1 METEEIALSRVSEN
15 EANPRTITE
24 ANFQKLV
31 KSILVFPKML
41 QLRPI
46 VVDETYKALGGNMR
60 TRALCHIVSMTPEAI
75 MDVLDTDKRLTDS
88 EKRLIA
94 YYWSLWKEQPT
105 ATIVKASDLT
115 EAQKKEF
122 IIKDN
127 AGFGD
132 WDTEALA
139 NQWNTDLLKDWGI
152 QDWQLQGWVSPDSLK
167 NGEQADDDQKEAK
180 DDEFDEETEKIP
192 QRCKECELWQ
202 LGKHRLMCGDSTDAE
217 QVKFLMGGQV
227 VNLYLTDPPYNVG
240 YGYEGS
246 AMMSGKRKH
255 RTDGMTVKNDKMDND
270 KFRDFLSAAFLAAE
284 ETMEKGA
291 AFYIFY
297 SGNYSMWFREAL
309 MSTKDLELRQ
319 TLIWNKDS
327 LCLGR
332 QDYQWKHEPCLYGW
346 KNGGA
351 HNWFNDRAQT
361 TVIDM
366 ARPKVSREHPTMKP
380 VPLFAYLMGNSTKE
394 GWNVYDGFGG
404 SGTTL
409 IAAEQLNRNAFLM
422 ELDPHYCDVIIAR
435 WEKLT
440 GEKAVKIDEFKKHGE

>member
-1 METEEIALSRVSEN
+1 MKTEEIALSRVSEN

-75 MDVLDTDKRLTDS
+75 MDVLDTDQRLTDA
-88 EKRLIA
+88 EKLAIA
-94 YYWSLWKEQPT
+94 SYWSQWKEQPT

-115 EAQKKEF
+115 ESQKKEF

-132 WDTEALA
+132 WDTDALA

-152 QDWQLQGWVSPDSLK
+152 QDWQLQGWMSPDSLK
-167 NGEQADDDQKEAK
+167 NGEQADEDQKEAK
-180 DDEFDEETEKIP
+180 DDEFDEDTEKIP

-240 YGYEGS
+240 YVYEDS
-246 AMMSGKRKH
+246 AILRKRKQ
-255 RTDGMTVKNDKMDND
+255 RTDGLTVKNDKMDND

-291 AFYIFY
+291 AFYIFH
-297 SGNYSMWFREAL
+297 SGNYSMLFIDAL
-309 MSTKDLELRQ
+309 MSTKYLELRQ
-319 TLIWNKDS
+319 TLIWVKNYMV
-327 LCLGR
+327 LGR
-332 QDYQWKHEPCLYGW
+332 QDYQWRHEHCLYGW
-346 KNGGA
+346 KNGA
-351 HNWFNDRAQT
+351 SHNWFSDRNQT
-361 TVIDM
+361 TVMEFD
-366 ARPKVSREHPTMKP
+366 RPTKSVEHPTMKP

-440 GEKAVKIDEFKKHGE
+440 GEKAVKIDEFKKRGE

>member
-1 METEEIALSRVSEN
+1 MKTEEIALSRVSEN

-75 MDVLDTDKRLTDS
+75 MDVLDTDQRLTDA
-88 EKRLIA
+88 EKLAIA
-94 YYWSLWKEQPT
+94 NYWSKWKEQPT

-115 EAQKKEF
+115 ESQKKEF

-127 AGFGD
+127 VGFGD
-132 WDTEALA
+132 WDTDALA

-152 QDWQLQGWVSPDSLK
+152 QDWQLQGWMSPDSLK
-167 NGEQADDDQKEAK
+167 NGEQAYEDQKEAK
-180 DDEFDEETEKIP
+180 DDEFDEDSEKIP

-240 YGYEGS
+240 YGYEDS
-246 AMMSGKRKH
+246 AKMRKRNH
-255 RTDGMTVKNDKMDND
+255 RTDGLTVKNDKMDND

-291 AFYIFY
+291 AFYIFHN
-297 SGNYSMWFREAL
+297 GNYSMLFIEAL

-319 TLIWNKDS
+319 TLIWVKNYMV
-327 LCLGR
+327 LGR
-332 QDYQWKHEPCLYGW
+332 QDYQWRHEHCLYGW
-346 KNGGA
+346 KKGA
-351 HNWFNDRAQT
+351 SHNWFSDRNQT
-361 TVIDM
+361 TVMEFD
-366 ARPKVSREHPTMKP
+366 RPTKSVEHPTMKP

-440 GEKAVKIDEFKKHGE
+440 GEKAVKIDEFKKQVE

>member
-1 METEEIALSRVSEN
+1 MKTEEIALSRVSEN

-24 ANFQKLV
+24 TNFQKLV

-75 MDVLDTDKRLTDS
+75 MDVLDTDQRLTDA
-88 EKRLIA
+88 EKLAIA
-94 YYWSLWKEQPT
+94 NYWSQWQEQPT

-115 EAQKKEF
+115 ESQKKEF

-132 WDTEALA
+132 WDTDALA

-152 QDWQLQGWVSPDSLK
+152 QDWQLQGWMSPDSLK
-167 NGEQADDDQKEAK
+167 NGEQADEDQKEAK
-180 DDEFDEETEKIP
+180 DDEFDEDTEKIP
-192 QRCKECELWQ
+192 QRCKEFELWQ

-227 VNLYLTDPPYNVG
+227 VNLYLTDPPYNVA
-240 YGYEGS
+240 YGYDG
-246 AMMSGKRKH
+246 AHRK
-255 RTDGMTVKNDKMDND
+255 DGLVVLNDKMDND
-270 KFRDFLSAAFLAAE
+270 KFEEFLTNAFNAANAN
-284 ETMEKGA
+284 MEKGA
-291 AFYIFY
+291 SFYIFHSDFY
-297 SGNYSMWFREAL
+297 SYWFRKAIIN
-309 MSTKDLELRQ
+309 TVDLEMREN
-319 TLIWNKDS
+319 LIWVKNS
-327 LCLGR
+327 MTLGR
-332 QDYQWKHEPCLYGW
+332 QDYQWRHEHRLYGW
-346 KNGGA
+346 KNGA
-351 HNWFNDRAQT
+351 SHNWFSDRNQT
-361 TVIDM
+361 TVMEFD
-366 ARPKVSREHPTMKP
+366 RPTKSVEHPTMKP

-440 GEKAVKIDEFKKHGE
+440 GEKAVKIDEFKKQVE